1 MKNILLLSPISILP
15 MHDSNGSLHLIIE
28 SIEEELAMM
37 NKLQQEQLAEEKW
50 KKKKNFIGT
59 RLWIVCFEYS
69 FDLFYTSP

>member
-1 MKNILLLSPISILP
+1 